1 MNPLKSKKKI
11 LGSLGKTWSRFSK
24 SFWKTA
30 SLLIRKKSGRLDQS
44 RVDQNLVY
52 TLASSKIP
60 NSEQIKQLDKTLS
73 TKERLII
80 RICLAI
86 VLVNVVYLGIRYY
99 NNHVTYLPVAGGIYR
114 EGVIGYPQTINPLY
128 SVNRDVDSDL
138 TRLVYSSL
146 FAYNEQ
152 GNLVGDL
159 ASNVETTD
167 NKEFLITIRPGV
179 KWHSGEDLIVDDV
192 IFTFN
197 LIQNPEYRSP
207 LRKNFAGVE
216 VTRVSDN
223 SVKFVLP
230 TAYSFFPSFLT
241 FGIMPQSVWEN
252 IAPGSA
258 NLNELNLQP
267 IGSGPYK
274 FSSLLKDKSGELKEY
289 RLLANDDYYGAKPYI
304 KEVIFKFFP
313 DSTEMIN
320 ALNAGDVQGIA
331 HLSVDQKKSLL
342 AQNSLRF
349 NLLSSSQESLIF
361 INSANNK
368 NLADLEVRKALALAI
383 DKQTIVRDNFF
394 DFYKVLNGPLPDSA
408 PLYNNEIDKYD
419 FNLAAANSKLDQAGW
434 QSIMVQATDLTVA
447 NLSPELK
454 AISDYASGTK
464 EVIDG
469 SWRFKKD
476 KKGSVSLLT
485 VTLTAVDNGDGLMV
499 AQRVKDFWN
508 AIGVR
513 TSLNL
518 VSSDEATNVAMSRD
532 FEAMFYSELIGSN
545 PDLFFF
551 WHSSQI
557 GSRGLN
563 IAAYHNGT
571 VDKLLEEIRT
581 SVDNNVKNN
590 NYRAIQKI
598 IASELPVIFLYENNY
613 LYVQS
618 QKLKGFGTTAISD
631 PSDRFSGISSW
642 YLKTKN
648 KFSF

>member
-1 MNPLKSKKKI
+1 M
-11 LGSLGKTWSRFSK
+11 
-24 SFWKTA
+24 
-30 SLLIRKKSGRLDQS
+30 DQS
-44 RVDQNLVY
+44 RADQNLVY

-73 TKERLII
+73 HKERLII

-86 VLVNVVYLGIRYY
+86 VLVNVIYLGVRYY
-99 NNHVTYLPVAGGIYR
+99 NKHVSYLPVAGGIYR
-114 EGVIGYPQTINPLY
+114 EGVVGYPQTINPLY

-138 TRLVYSSL
+138 TRLIYSSL
-146 FAYNEQ
+146 FKYDET

-159 ASNVETTD
+159 TEKIETAD
-167 NKEFLITIRPGV
+167 SKEFVITIRPGV
-179 KWHSGEDLIVDDV
+179 KWHSGEDLMVDDI

-197 LIQNPEYRSP
+197 LIQNAEYRSP
-207 LRKNFAGVE
+207 LRQNFAGVTVE
-216 VTRVSDN
+216 KVSDN
-223 SVKFVLP
+223 SIKFVLP
-230 TAYSFFPSFLT
+230 TAYSFFPNLLT

-258 NLNELNLQP
+258 NLSELNLQP

-274 FSSLLKDKSGELKEY
+274 FESLLKDKRGELKEY
-289 RLLANDDYYGAKPYI
+289 RLLANTNYYGTKPYI

-313 DSTEMIN
+313 DSNEMIT

-349 NLLSSSQESLIF
+349 NLLDSSQESLIF
-361 INSANNK
+361 INSTINK
-368 NLADLEVRKALALAI
+368 NLAEVEVRKALTLAI

-394 DFYKVLNGPLPDSA
+394 DFYKVLSGPIANNS
-408 PLYNNEIDKYD
+408 PLFNAEIDQYN
-419 FNLAAANSKLDQAGW
+419 FNVAAANTKLDEAGW
-434 QSIMVQATDLTVA
+434 QSVTVTA
-447 NLSPELK
+447 SDASVSEPSEELK
-454 AISDYASGTK
+454 AVIAYASSTK
-464 EVIDG
+464 EAIDG
-469 SWRFKKD
+469 TWRFKKD
-476 KKGSVSLLT
+476 KKGNVSLLT
-485 VTLTAVDNGDGLMV
+485 VVLTAVDNGDSLVV
-499 AQRVKDFWN
+499 AQRVKDYWN
-508 AIGVR
+508 AIGVH

-518 VSSDEATNVAMSRD
+518 ISSSDASNVVMSRN
-532 FEAMFYSELIGSN
+532 FETMFYSELIGSN

-563 IAAYHNGT
+563 IAAYRNDT
-571 VDKLLEEIRT
+571 VDKLLEEVRIST
-581 SVDNNVKNN
+581 DQNVKNN
-590 NYRAIQKI
+590 NYREVQKI

-618 QKLKGFGTTAISD
+618 KKLKGFATTAIND
-631 PSDRFSGISSW
+631 PSDRFAGISSW